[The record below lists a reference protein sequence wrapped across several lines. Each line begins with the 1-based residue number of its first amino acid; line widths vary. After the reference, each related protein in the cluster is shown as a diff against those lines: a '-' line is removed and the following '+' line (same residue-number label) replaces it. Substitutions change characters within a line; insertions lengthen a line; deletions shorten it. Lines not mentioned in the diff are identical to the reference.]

1 MYPKMWLYPTV
12 PKLANYLLVSFLL
25 TNLTGVLIEYAKHK
39 IRFCA
44 MRWRQDFNEY
54 PVKCRE
60 REGLMKGFGQLARW
74 LEVVCLMFFWS
85 VSMHAQFTDGDI
97 AGTISDPSGAAIVGA
112 TVNVTNLQ
120 TGHVDTAQ
128 TDKIGYYHVA
138 HLPPGAYQVRI
149 EAAGFKVTILNN
161 VPVNASATTPANAKL
176 QVGPARETV
185 EVTEG
190 LALVQTEEGR
200 LETTIT
206 TREVEN
212 LPLNGRQVYQLVT
225 EQPGVTATNAPV
237 VSSVPSPT
245 SSVTFDFGFIANGST
260 PRGNNFVLD
269 GTSNNNEWLGGT
281 PLIYPSLDAIQEVQV
296 QTLNFSAEY
305 GRNNGAIVNVIT
317 KSGTNDLHGDVFYSG
332 RNTAL
337 NARNFYDVGEKGPL
351 RQNQFGFALGG
362 PIQKNKTFFF
372 MDYEGSRLKDSL
384 PAIVVSETPFTRSL
398 AAPGSLAAMFFQDF
412 PGPACLTTPGP
423 TDTRCLA
430 ESPQIEPNRADQYIV
445 RVDHHIKS
453 GDEVFARWDSTLASG
468 DVARQELFGAG
479 IRGFTAPFSGEFGD
493 LATGYTHQF
502 SSTTLNDF
510 RFSFSRNSSHISF
523 GMPSGSETAGVLK
536 TAGLPQSDFAWL
548 YFDDGTLPFG
558 GELYVPRDFI
568 FNNFKL
574 NDTLLHTAGR
584 HTFKIG
590 FEFDRIQEN
599 SNYRLYSSP
608 FMEFSSIDAFAAGAS
623 PYLEQATVDAHY
635 GSPNYG
641 QFTDTPRNF
650 RWNRWAAFVQDDWKV
665 TPHLTVNLGLRWDIF
680 ANPSE
685 AHGRLSNIILGSGTN
700 IFEQIS
706 TATVGRVNKLWNTD
720 YHNFAPRIGL
730 SWDPFGKGTSVI
742 RSGFSIAYNEPYSNL
757 YTNASRLNPP
767 EANTAFVEPIIG
779 IGTSAIPYTFPFQP
793 DPDFAAGPPTA
804 NGGIPGLDIAPNG
817 VDPHLRTAY
826 AMQWFLG
833 VQHSFGHDY
842 GFTLNYVGTRG
853 VGGYTREDYNRFAG
867 DICNQTSCAFAN
879 DRLNFGW
886 GQITYISNESSTNY
900 EGLNAQL
907 RKNYAHNLTFTAN
920 YTFGKVLDN
929 LTEGGL
935 GDYFNTNGYGIL
947 YSGVSDVQHPHQDYG
962 PSEFDVRHRFT
973 LTGLWNIPG
982 PKQGGALDKV
992 LGGWALNTILSL
1004 QSGRPFDVYCG
1015 QAWFNGCDFNMDG
1028 LPYDRPN
1035 RPAGIKTS
1043 GFSNSQ
1049 FENGLFGN
1057 PTLNFYDFF
1066 SRTSLASQTFC
1077 PNGLNSILDF
1087 GPINSGVGSQCIPV
1101 GENGNLSRNAFRG
1114 PSFKDVDL
1122 SLVKTT
1128 SVSERIKVE
1137 FRADAFN
1144 LFNRVNLYNP
1154 NGDLSSGQFGVSPA
1168 AFSPR
1173 QMQLGL
1179 KIKF

>member
-1 MYPKMWLYPTV
+1 MKRFGQSAGWRSVLCFV
-12 PKLANYLLVSFLL
+12 LVS
-25 TNLTGVLIEYAKHK
+25 
-39 IRFCA
+39 CA
-44 MRWRQDFNEY
+44 LVY
-54 PVKCRE
+54 
-60 REGLMKGFGQLARW
+60 
-74 LEVVCLMFFWS
+74 
-85 VSMHAQFTDGDI
+85 AQFTDGDI
-97 AGTISDPSGAAIVGA
+97 AGTITDPSGAAIAGA
-112 TVNVTNLQ
+112 AVTVKNLQ
-120 TGHVDTAQ
+120 TGHVDNTQ
-128 TDKIGYYHVA
+128 TDKIGYYHLQ

-149 EAAGFKVTILNN
+149 ALTGFKVMELDN
-161 VPVNASATTPANAKL
+161 VIVSASATTPVNAKL
-176 QVGPARETV
+176 QVGAERDTV
-185 EVTEG
+185 EVIAG
-190 LALVQTEEGR
+190 AALVQTEEGR
-200 LETTIT
+200 LSNTIS
-206 TREVEN
+206 TRDVEN

-225 EQPGVTATNAPV
+225 EEPGVTATNAPV

-245 SSVTFDFGFIANGST
+245 ASVTFNYGFIANGST

-317 KSGTNDLHGDVFYSG
+317 KSGTNEYHGDVFYSG

-337 NARNFYDVGEKGPL
+337 NARNFFDTIEKGPL
-351 RQNQFGFALGG
+351 RQNQFGGAFGG

-372 MDYEGSRLKDSL
+372 MDYEGSRLTDSL
-384 PAIVVSETPFTRSL
+384 PAIVLSETPYTRSQ
-398 AAPGSLAAMFFQDF
+398 AAAAGGLAAMFFQDF
-412 PGPACLTTPGP
+412 PGPPCLQAPAAGS
-423 TDTRCLA
+423 TDTTCLA

-445 RVDHHIKS
+445 RVDHNIKS
-453 GDEVFARWDSTLASG
+453 GDQVFARWDSTIASG

-479 IRGFTAPFSGEFGD
+479 IRGFTAPFHGEFGD
-493 LATGYTHQF
+493 FASGYTHQF
-502 SSTTLNDF
+502 SPNTLNDF
-510 RFSFSRNSSHISF
+510 RFSYSRNSSHISF
-523 GMPSGSETAGVLK
+523 GMPASSETAGVLK
-536 TAGLPQSDFAWL
+536 NAGLPLSDFAWL

-558 GELYVPRDFI
+558 GELYVPRDFV
-568 FNNFKL
+568 FNNFKF

-584 HTFKIG
+584 HSLKFG
-590 FEFDRIQEN
+590 FEFNRIQEN

-608 FMEFSSIDAFAAGAS
+608 FLEFGSIGAFAAGAG
-623 PYLEQATVDAHY
+623 PYLEEATVNADY
-635 GSPNYG
+635 GSPDYG

-650 RWNRWAAFVQDDWKV
+650 RWNRWAAFAQDDWKV
-665 TPHLTVNLGLRWDIF
+665 TSHLTLNFGVRWDVF

-685 AHGRLSNIILGSGTN
+685 AHGRLSNIILGSGSN
-700 IFEQIS
+700 IFQQIS
-706 TATVGRVNKLWNTD
+706 TATVGRVSKLWDTV
-720 YHNFAPRIGL
+720 YHNFAPRIGF

-757 YTNASRLNPP
+757 YTNASRLDPP

-779 IGTSAIPYTFPFQP
+779 IGSTYPIPYSFPFQP

-804 NGGIPGLDIAPNG
+804 NGGIPGLDITPNG

-833 VQHSFGHDY
+833 VQHSFAHDY
-842 GFTLNYVGTRG
+842 GFTINYVGTRG

-867 DICNQTSCAFAN
+867 DICNQTTCSYEN
-879 DRLNFGW
+879 NRLNYGW
-886 GQITYISNESSTNY
+886 GQITYISNESQSNY
-900 EGLNAQL
+900 EGMNAQL
-907 RKNYAHNLTFTAN
+907 RKNFSHDLTFTAN

-947 YSGVSDVQHPHQDYG
+947 YSGVSDIQHPHQDYG

-982 PKQGGALDKV
+982 PKGGGAKEKV
-992 LGGWALNTILSL
+992 LGGWALNTIISL

-1015 QAWFNGCDFNMDG
+1015 QAWYNGCDFNMDG

-1035 RPAGIKTS
+1035 RPAGIKAA
-1043 GFSNSQ
+1043 GFKNSQ
-1049 FENGLFGN
+1049 FVNGLFGD
-1057 PTLNFYDFF
+1057 PTLDFYGAF
-1066 SRTSLASQTFC
+1066 SRTSAALETFC
-1077 PNGLNSILDF
+1077 PNGLNSILDV
-1087 GPINSGVGSQCIPV
+1087 GPVNSGPESQCIPV
-1101 GENGNLSRNAFRG
+1101 GEDGNLSRNAFRG

-1128 SVSERIKVE
+1128 ALSERVKVE

-1154 NGDLSSGQFGVSPA
+1154 ISDISSGQFGVSPA
-1168 AFSPR
+1168 AFDPR

-1179 KIKF
+1179 KVMF